1 MSKPGQKAPQP
12 EPPMEEILASIRR
25 IIAEENEGAKTSA
38 PDREAMKR
46 LEVLELTEI
55 VAEDG
60 KVASL
65 KSESPAG
72 QPAATAAPAA
82 SRPSEAPASP
92 AVAQS
97 SASEAASPS
106 KVSRLASGNT
116 VTSVTGAMR
125 DLHAL
130 TRQREAK
137 QEEEPMTNGM
147 PLGNATRTLED
158 LVREEIRPILTA
170 WLDQNLPPLV
180 ERLVQ
185 KEIKRI
191 TRDLDEA

>member
-1 MSKPGQKAPQP
+1 
-12 EPPMEEILASIRR
+12 MEEILASIRR
-25 IIAEENEGAKTSA
+25 IIAEENEGAKANA
-38 PDREAMKR
+38 PDREAVKR
-46 LEVLELTEI
+46 LDVLELTEI

-65 KSESPAG
+65 KSESPVAS
-72 QPAATAAPAA
+72 AATTTSGAA
-82 SRPSEAPASP
+82 RPSEAPASP
-92 AVAQS
+92 VIAQG
-97 SASEAASPS
+97 SAGEASAPS
-106 KVSRLASGNT
+106 TVNRLASGNT

-125 DLHAL
+125 NLHAL

-137 QEEEPMTNGM
+137 QEEELMTNGM

-158 LVREEIRPILTA
+158 LVREEVRPILTA

>member
-25 IIAEENEGAKTSA
+25 IIAEENEGAKANA
-38 PDREAMKR
+38 PDREAVKR
-46 LEVLELTEI
+46 LDVLELTEI

-65 KSESPAG
+65 KSESPVAS
-72 QPAATAAPAA
+72 AATTTSGAA
-82 SRPSEAPASP
+82 RPSEAPASP
-92 AVAQS
+92 VIAQG
-97 SASEAASPS
+97 SAGEASAPS
-106 KVSRLASGNT
+106 TVSRLASGNT

-125 DLHAL
+125 NLHAL

-137 QEEEPMTNGM
+137 QEEELMTNGM

-158 LVREEIRPILTA
+158 LVREEVRPILTA

>member
-1 MSKPGQKAPQP
+1 
-12 EPPMEEILASIRR
+12 MEEILASIRR
-25 IIAEENEGAKTSA
+25 IIAEENEGAKANA
-38 PDREAMKR
+38 PDREAVKR
-46 LEVLELTEI
+46 LDVLELTEI

-65 KSESPAG
+65 KSESPVAS
-72 QPAATAAPAA
+72 AATTTSGAAH
-82 SRPSEAPASP
+82 PSEAPASP
-92 AVAQS
+92 VIAQG
-97 SASEAASPS
+97 SAGEASAPS
-106 KVSRLASGNT
+106 TVNRLASGNT

-125 DLHAL
+125 NLHAL

-137 QEEEPMTNGM
+137 QEEELMTNGM

-158 LVREEIRPILTA
+158 LVREEVRPILTA

>member
-1 MSKPGQKAPQP
+1 
-12 EPPMEEILASIRR
+12 MEEILASIRR
-25 IIAEENEGAKTSA
+25 IIAEENEGAKANA
-38 PDREAMKR
+38 PDREAVKR
-46 LEVLELTEI
+46 LDVLELTEI

-65 KSESPAG
+65 KSESPA
-72 QPAATAAPAA
+72 APAA
-82 SRPSEAPASP
+82 ATTPGAARPSEAPASP
-92 AVAQS
+92 VIAQG
-97 SASEAASPS
+97 SAGEASAPS
-106 KVSRLASGNT
+106 TGNRLASGNT

-125 DLHAL
+125 NLHAL
-130 TRQREAK
+130 ARQREAK

-158 LVREEIRPILTA
+158 LVREEVRPILTA

>member
-38 PDREAMKR
+38 PDREGVKR

-65 KSESPAG
+65 KSESPGGSSA
-72 QPAATAAPAA
+72 PTATPVAARPGEAPAA
-82 SRPSEAPASP
+82 AAATQASALDAPS
-92 AVAQS
+92 QTN
-97 SASEAASPS
+97 
-106 KVSRLASGNT
+106 VSRLASGST
-116 VTSVTGAMR
+116 ATSVIETMR
-125 DLHAL
+125 DLHTLA
-130 TRQREAK
+130 RQREAK